1 MKHNTKKFVLQELAD
16 YRESCA
22 ENVRIHERINNL
34 KCSGNADVTN
44 RELNHQ
50 VKVTRGIL
58 EEECSHMLTQ
68 FFKELR
74 IRNKAEK
81 ELRKEQEQQKN
92 LNEDLSQLFNAKF
105 LTRPSMQDKKIIAQ
119 LNVSRAKFYKDI
131 DLICQMLAD
140 RLGLS

>member
-44 RELNHQ
+44 REL
-50 VKVTRGIL
+50 KIL
-58 EEECSHMLTQ
+58 
-68 FFKELR
+68 FLR
-74 IRNKAEK
+74 QAYLERVIAAIDN
-81 ELRKEQEQQKN
+81 LREN

-131 DLICQMLAD
+131 DFICQMLAD

>member
-22 ENVRIHERINNL
+22 ENVRIRERINNL

-44 RELNHQ
+44 REL
-50 VKVTRGIL
+50 KIL
-58 EEECSHMLTQ
+58 
-68 FFKELR
+68 FLR
-74 IRNKAEK
+74 QAYLERVIVAIDN
-81 ELRKEQEQQKN
+81 LREN

-131 DLICQMLAD
+131 DLICKMLAD

>member
-44 RELNHQ
+44 REL
-50 VKVTRGIL
+50 KIL
-58 EEECSHMLTQ
+58 
-68 FFKELR
+68 FLR
-74 IRNKAEK
+74 QAYLERVIAAIDN
-81 ELRKEQEQQKN
+81 LREN

-119 LNVSRAKFYKDI
+119 LNVSRVKFYKDI

>member
-44 RELNHQ
+44 RELKMLFLRQ
-50 VKVTRGIL
+50 AYL
-58 EEECSHMLTQ
+58 ERVIAAIDN
-68 FFKELR
+68 LR
-74 IRNKAEK
+74 E
-81 ELRKEQEQQKN
+81 N
-92 LNEDLSQLFNAKF
+92 LNEDLLQLFKAKF

>member
-22 ENVRIHERINNL
+22 ENIRIHERINNL

-44 RELNHQ
+44 REL
-50 VKVTRGIL
+50 KIL
-58 EEECSHMLTQ
+58 
-68 FFKELR
+68 FLR
-74 IRNKAEK
+74 QAYLERVIAAIDN
-81 ELRKEQEQQKN
+81 LREN

>member
-22 ENVRIHERINNL
+22 ENVRIRERINNL

-44 RELNHQ
+44 REL
-50 VKVTRGIL
+50 KIL
-58 EEECSHMLTQ
+58 
-68 FFKELR
+68 FLR
-74 IRNKAEK
+74 QAYLKRVIVAIDN
-81 ELRKEQEQQKN
+81 LREN

>member
-22 ENVRIHERINNL
+22 ENVRIRERINNL

-44 RELNHQ
+44 RELKILFLRQ
-50 VKVTRGIL
+50 AYLERVIVTIDN
-58 EEECSHMLTQ
+58 
-68 FFKELR
+68 LR
-74 IRNKAEK
+74 E
-81 ELRKEQEQQKN
+81 N

>member
-16 YRESCA
+16 YMESCA

-44 RELNHQ
+44 RELKMLFLRQ
-50 VKVTRGIL
+50 AYL
-58 EEECSHMLTQ
+58 ERVIAAIDN
-68 FFKELR
+68 LR
-74 IRNKAEK
+74 E
-81 ELRKEQEQQKN
+81 N
-92 LNEDLSQLFNAKF
+92 LNEDLLQLFKAKF

>member
-34 KCSGNADVTN
+34 NCSGNADVTN
-44 RELNHQ
+44 REL
-50 VKVTRGIL
+50 KIL
-58 EEECSHMLTQ
+58 
-68 FFKELR
+68 FLR
-74 IRNKAEK
+74 QAYLERVIAAIDN
-81 ELRKEQEQQKN
+81 LREN

>member
-16 YRESCA
+16 YRERCA
-22 ENVRIHERINNL
+22 EYVRIHEWINNL

-44 RELNHQ
+44 REL
-50 VKVTRGIL
+50 KIL
-58 EEECSHMLTQ
+58 
-68 FFKELR
+68 FLR
-74 IRNKAEK
+74 QAYLERVIAAIDN
-81 ELRKEQEQQKN
+81 LREN

>member
-44 RELNHQ
+44 REL
-50 VKVTRGIL
+50 KIL
-58 EEECSHMLTQ
+58 
-68 FFKELR
+68 FLR
-74 IRNKAEK
+74 QAYLERVIAAIDN
-81 ELRKEQEQQKN
+81 LREN

-119 LNVSRAKFYKDI
+119 LNVSRAKF
-131 DLICQMLAD
+131 
-140 RLGLS
+140 

>member
-16 YRESCA
+16 YRESCT

-44 RELNHQ
+44 REL
-50 VKVTRGIL
+50 KIL
-58 EEECSHMLTQ
+58 
-68 FFKELR
+68 FLR
-74 IRNKAEK
+74 QAYLERVIVAIDN
-81 ELRKEQEQQKN
+81 LREN